1 MDVPDPY
8 QTESPFLRGGAS
20 VLTVAQAARAIR
32 ELLEGSFPAMSVRG
46 EVSNL
51 SRPQSGHIYFS
62 LIEDE
67 NDTASR
73 LSSAQLPCVVWR
85 STAARLPSPPEN
97 GRKVVVRGRI
107 GVYEPRGTYQLIADR
122 VEPVGVGELQLRFEE
137 LKERLRREG
146 LFDPARKR
154 GLPFLPKCVGLVTSP
169 AGAAVQDVLRALIR
183 RHPGVCVR
191 IAPAR
196 VQGEGSVED
205 LVRALAVLNSSG
217 AQVDVIVLARGGG
230 GLEDLWAF
238 NDERLARALAA
249 SRVPTVSAVGH
260 EVDFSIADFV
270 ADARAQTPTQAAE
283 LVVPDVAG
291 LHDDLSVSGT
301 RLARAVRRRLEVAR
315 GEFGRLASGRLYRDP
330 QAVVQ
335 KLFERCDDV
344 AESLKFH
351 LYNRSRQWDDALSS
365 ISGRLEALNPLK
377 VLARGYSVTTDSEGR
392 VVQDAVV
399 LGKGD
404 KVRILLARG
413 SAEAEILGIN
423 PHGGSPQPV
432 AC

>member
-1 MDVPDPY
+1 
-8 QTESPFLRGGAS
+8 
-20 VLTVAQAARAIR
+20 
-32 ELLEGSFPAMSVRG
+32 
-46 EVSNL
+46 
-51 SRPQSGHIYFS
+51 
-62 LIEDE
+62 
-67 NDTASR
+67 
-73 LSSAQLPCVVWR
+73 
-85 STAARLPSPPEN
+85 
-97 GRKVVVRGRI
+97 
-107 GVYEPRGTYQLIADR
+107 
-122 VEPVGVGELQLRFEE
+122 
-137 LKERLRREG
+137 
-146 LFDPARKR
+146 
-154 GLPFLPKCVGLVTSP
+154 
-169 AGAAVQDVLRALIR
+169 
-183 RHPGVCVR
+183 
-191 IAPAR
+191 